1 MKFADLVNI
10 SELREL
16 CESFTSL
23 TGAVTAIL
31 DLEGNILIAAGWQD
45 ICVRF
50 HRVNPQTACRC
61 TESDTVLAGQ
71 LKKGEAYNVYKC
83 RNGLVDV
90 AVPIIVDGEHVA
102 NFFSGQFFF
111 HPPDEDPFLLQA
123 EEFGFDKRSYLEAL
137 RKVPVFSEQQVWM
150 MMHFFTRLARVIGEM
165 GLAEKRLQE
174 ANARLS
180 CNQEHLEELVK
191 QRTSEIASSEKK
203 YLDLY
208 ENAPDMYLS
217 TDAATGVIMQCNAA
231 LAAVIGSARED
242 IVGRP
247 VSDIF
252 HPDCAGE
259 VRQAFEL
266 GDAHDRELILRRADG
281 TLLDVSLNVSA
292 APDAKDALRCR
303 QASLRDISERKRIED
318 SLRFIAQRG
327 WISDAG
333 DFLTALAGYL
343 GKTFAV
349 DYVIIDRLAADEPGC
364 AETVALYAKGAI
376 LPSMRYPLGGTPCE
390 NVMGK
395 VLCYY
400 PQGVQSLFPSDHL
413 LVEMGV
419 EGYAGIPLW
428 DSEGHAIGLIAVMD
442 SKPLCDKSTLTS
454 ILQLVAASAAAALE
468 RERSDSLLRRRE
480 QEFRALA
487 ENSPDTIIRYD
498 RECQRIYVNPAF
510 EQTTG
515 IPRTE
520 ALGLPSPDNWRCSMP
535 LAEYLECLKQAMTS
549 GAPAEIHFD
558 WPDKDGNP
566 AHQSL
571 RIVPEHDNHGSVVGV
586 LVIGRDITTLKKAQ
600 DELMKLNEQLELR
613 VKERTTELEEKNREL
628 YKMNRI
634 FVGRELKMAELKERI
649 KELEN
654 RSGEKSG
661 YDAGA

>member
-1 MKFADLVNI
+1 MKFAELVNI
-10 SELREL
+10 SELQEL
-16 CESFTSL
+16 CESFTAL

-31 DLEGNILIAAGWQD
+31 DQEGNILVATGWQD
-45 ICVRF
+45 ICTRF

-61 TESDTVLAGQ
+61 TESDTVLASQ
-71 LKKGEAYNVYKC
+71 LKKGETYNVYKC
-83 RNGLVDV
+83 RNGLVDA
-90 AVPIIVDGEHVA
+90 AVPIIVGGEHVA
-102 NFFSGQFFF
+102 NFFTGQFFF
-111 HPPDEDPFLLQA
+111 HPPDEEPFLLQA
-123 EEFGFDKRSYLEAL
+123 EEFGFDKKSYLEAL

-165 GLAEKRLQE
+165 GLAGKRLQE

-180 CNQEHLEELVK
+180 SSQEHLEELVK
-191 QRTSEIASSEKK
+191 QRTGEIAASEKK

-217 TDAATGVIMQCNAA
+217 TDAATGVIIQCNAT
-231 LAAVIGSARED
+231 LAGVIGCARED

-259 VRQAFEL
+259 VLQAFER
-266 GDAHDRELILRRADG
+266 GDVHEREFILRRSDG
-281 TLLDVSLNVSA
+281 TPLDVSLNVSA
-292 APDAKDALRCR
+292 ALDENDALRYR
-303 QASLRDISERKRIED
+303 RATLRDISERKRIED

-327 WISDAG
+327 RISDAA
-333 DFLTALAGYL
+333 DFLSALARYL
-343 GKTFAV
+343 GKTFAI

-364 AETVALYAKGAI
+364 AETVALYARGEL
-376 LPSMRYPLGGTPCE
+376 LPSMRYPLSGTPCE

-400 PQGVQSLFPSDHL
+400 PQGVQSLFPADHL
-413 LVEMGV
+413 LVEMHV
-419 EGYAGIPLW
+419 ESYAGIPLW
-428 DSEGHAIGLIAVMD
+428 DSEGRAIGLIAVMD
-442 SKPLCDKSTLTS
+442 SKPLCDGITLTS

-468 RERSDSLLRRRE
+468 RERSDALLRRRE

-498 RECQRIYVNPAF
+498 RECKRIYVNPAF

-515 IPRTE
+515 IPLTE
-520 ALGLPSPDNWRCSMP
+520 ALGVPSPDTWRGSVP
-535 LAEYLECLKQAMTS
+535 LAEYLERLKQVMTS
-549 GAPAEIHFD
+549 GAPDELLLD

-571 RIVPEHDNHGSVVGV
+571 QIVPERDNQGSVVGV

-600 DELMKLNEQLELR
+600 GELMKLNEQLELR
-613 VKERTTELEEKNREL
+613 VRERTTELEEKNREL

-634 FVGRELKMAELKERI
+634 FVGRELRMAELKARI

-654 RSGEKSG
+654 RS
-661 YDAGA
+661 